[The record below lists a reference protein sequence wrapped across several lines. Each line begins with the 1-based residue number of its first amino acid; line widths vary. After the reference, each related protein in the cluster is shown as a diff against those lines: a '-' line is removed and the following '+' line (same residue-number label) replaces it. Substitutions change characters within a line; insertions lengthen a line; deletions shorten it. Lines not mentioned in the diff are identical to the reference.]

1 MLSRKYH
8 GTQRLAFKSEF
19 YNELNSSPT
28 KADQHNS
35 SPEFWLRL
43 GTFNLTE
50 KFTNSARPGAD
61 DYVGLNSGNGKYNKA
76 RGPRTFLD
84 VCTGLPAYNDP
95 VTVTFW
101 NKITRF
107 RE

>member
-43 GTFNLTE
+43 GTFNLTQGQ
-50 KFTNSARPGAD
+50 SVAGLDWDGLGALGHGVPVLGVD
-61 DYVGLNSGNGKYNKA
+61 GYEYVRSRNRKS
-76 RGPRTFLD
+76 
-84 VCTGLPAYNDP
+84 
-95 VTVTFW
+95 
-101 NKITRF
+101 
-107 RE
+107 